1 MDGMFLGTSSGVLLD
16 NLILKELRYFVVHK
30 GTLFGKNTTGGILNV
45 IRTPVSLNEMGAD
58 LSLTVGDFGRQD
70 VKAVAQLPIIED
82 KLGLKVFAENFSMMV
97 MFIIQLL
104 KTDVGGDDKLNYGFA
119 LLWEP
124 NDNFSLK
131 LHHEIMEDKSEQGV
145 YVNRNRVG
153 ELACTITQ
161 IGFDPYNGCEKD
173 ANDGPDI
180 TESDGTNL
188 VIMSMNQLSLQQ
200 IMILKI
206 SYLLISIL

>member
-1 MDGMFLGTSSGVLLD
+1 M
-16 NLILKELRYFVVHK
+16 
-30 GTLFGKNTTGGILNV
+30 NV

-70 VKAVAQLPIIED
+70 VKAVVQLPIIED
-82 KLGLKVFAENFSMMV
+82 TLGLKVFAAS
-97 MFIIQLL
+97 IQHDGHVYNTTL

-145 YVNRNRVG
+145 YVNRNRV
-153 ELACTITQ
+153 C
-161 IGFDPYNGCEKD
+161 
-173 ANDGPDI
+173 
-180 TESDGTNL
+180 
-188 VIMSMNQLSLQQ
+188 
-200 IMILKI
+200 
-206 SYLLISIL
+206 LLYTSPSPRD